1 MKKVMLLMGSPRK
14 NGNTAFVAQ
23 RVLESM
29 AELEELAVEY
39 VDCSRLGNK
48 PRGCAACYRCRPM
61 KFRCAISDAT
71 AEVIN
76 RLADYDIVLLAT
88 PVYFFNFSAQ
98 LKSVTDRFQALVDYD
113 EKGKL
118 VTPLKSVRIGCIAT
132 SEGDAQSSGVEVVEL
147 SLKYLAGY
155 AGLKKIPM
163 LHQVTGGA
171 DLTVVE
177 QDRTL
182 DRRAMAFAKKLVK

>member
-1 MKKVMLLMGSPRK
+1 MKKVLLLMGSPRK

-23 RVLESM
+23 RVLEAM

-39 VDCSRLGNK
+39 VDVARLGNK
-48 PRGCAACYRCRPM
+48 ARGCAACYRCRPM
-61 KFRCAISDAT
+61 KFRCAVNDAT

-76 RLADYDIVLLAT
+76 RLPGYDIVLIAT

-98 LKSVTDRFQALVDYD
+98 LKAFTDRFQALVDYD
-113 EKGKL
+113 EKGRL
-118 VTPLKSVRIGCIAT
+118 VTPLKTVRFGCIAT

-155 AGLKKIPM
+155 AKLKKIPM
-163 LHQVTGGA
+163 LHQVSGGQ
-171 DLTVVE
+171 DLSVVAG
-177 QDRTL
+177 DPTL
-182 DRRAMAFAKKLVK
+182 ERRALAFAKKLL

>member
-1 MKKVMLLMGSPRK
+1 MKKVLLLMGSPRK

-23 RVLESM
+23 RVLEAM

-39 VDCSRLGNK
+39 VDCARLGNK
-48 PRGCAACYRCRPM
+48 ARGCDACYRCRPM
-61 KFRCAISDAT
+61 KFRCAVNDAT
-71 AEVIN
+71 AEIIN
-76 RLADYDIVLLAT
+76 RLPGYDIVLLAT

-98 LKSVTDRFQALVDYD
+98 LKAFTDRFQALVDYD

-118 VTPLKSVRIGCIAT
+118 VTPLKSVRFGCIAT

-155 AGLKKIPM
+155 AKLRKIPI
-163 LHQVTGGA
+163 LHQVTGGQ
-171 DLTVVE
+171 DLSVVSG
-177 QDRTL
+177 DRTL
-182 DRRAMAFAKKLVK
+182 ERRALAFAKKLV